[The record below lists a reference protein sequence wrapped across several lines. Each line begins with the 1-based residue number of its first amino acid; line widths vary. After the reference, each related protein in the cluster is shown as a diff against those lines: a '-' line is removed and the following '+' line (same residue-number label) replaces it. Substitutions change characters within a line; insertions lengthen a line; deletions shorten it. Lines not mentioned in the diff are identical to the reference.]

1 MHVPCTGQ
9 VKQVT
14 FQLEK
19 LKGDSKK
26 ARAGIVEG
34 RGEGMK
40 ENVNIT
46 GE

>member
-9 VKQVT
+9 VKEDT
-14 FQLEK
+14 LQLEK

-34 RGEGMK
+34 RGERMK
-40 ENVNIT
+40 ENVNTT